1 MDKERLET
9 LLEEA
14 TVDCYGE
21 YEEFTGMMCTLGD
34 QLQFPLKASVVG
46 EMVEVV
52 GIDERHSGP
61 RCGVVARVRRG
72 GQVYRVGL
80 AELEFVDP
88 DPVSAAWLEAYRYWL
103 SLGG

>member
-1 MDKERLET
+1 MDRERLET

-14 TVDCYGE
+14 TVDCYGDDE
-21 YEEFTGMMCTLGD
+21 RFTGMMCTLGD

-52 GIDERHSGP
+52 GIDERRSDL
-61 RCGVVARVRRG
+61 RRGVVARVRRE
-72 GQVYRVGL
+72 GQEYRVGL

-88 DPVSAAWLEAYRYWL
+88 DPISAEWLGAYRYWL